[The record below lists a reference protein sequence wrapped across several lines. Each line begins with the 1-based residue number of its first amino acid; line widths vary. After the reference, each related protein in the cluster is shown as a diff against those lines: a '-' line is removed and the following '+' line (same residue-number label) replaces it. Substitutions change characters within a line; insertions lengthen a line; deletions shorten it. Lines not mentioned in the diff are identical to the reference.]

1 MDSILTS
8 TKKLAGLTDEYEYF
22 DPDIVMYINSVF
34 LALWQMGV
42 GPAEGFSIDDES
54 AIWSDFIPNDTVL
67 REAVKAYMGAKAR
80 LKFDPPSNS
89 TLLEALKSDVTE
101 SEWRLTTAAEAR
113 KSGGVS

>member
-8 TKKLAGLTDEYEYF
+8 TKKLAGLTNEYEYF

-42 GPAEGFSIDDES
+42 GPADGFSIDDET
-54 AIWSDFIPNDTVL
+54 AIWEDFIPNDPLL
-67 REAVKAYMGAKAR
+67 REAAKAYMGGKAR

-89 TLLEALKSDVTE
+89 TLLEALKSDVAE
-101 SEWRLTTAAEAR
+101 NEWRLTTAAEMR
-113 KSGGVS
+113 KSGDVW